1 MRGHELIAS
10 SLADLGVDTIFGLIG
25 HGNMLFVDD
34 LVHQY
39 GVRYVHAAREDGAVM
54 MADGYARSTGRLG
67 VATVTFGPGLTNT
80 LTALTE
86 SSRARTPMLLITGDT
101 PRELTWHRQAIDHAS
116 VVRPSGA
123 IFKNVSGVESL
134 AIELRSAIRE
144 AWEESRPVVIN
155 IAQDIQ
161 EANLSESAKSGLAP
175 VAGPSGSFGSWRAEP
190 QRMIPDDHVLDR
202 ALGVVASAK
211 RPLIVVGR
219 GAVLSGGKEAI
230 VELAERLGALTA
242 TTLAAKDYLG
252 SDPGCIGI
260 MGTFSHQAA
269 ISLISQCDVILA
281 LGASMNSDTTG
292 RGAYVE
298 GKTLVKVDSDASA
311 LAGPEPAL
319 EVIGDARAV
328 AELMNEALRDLGEPT
343 STFRSP
349 QTLATIASH
358 SVTSEFT
365 DHSGNGFVDVR
376 SAMIRFDALLP
387 FPRTIVVDAGRFMM
401 APLKYLSVDDP
412 QSWIYTSNFGSIG
425 LSLAA
430 GIGAAV
436 GRRDMPT
443 VVVCGDGGLLMSMQE
458 LHTIVRNELDLIV
471 VLVNDGAYGAE
482 FHGLVAANRDPTL
495 SLLDGPDF
503 PTVAHSLGF
512 DTHRIDDMTQFDRL
526 DLQDRTNPI
535 LIEIAIDPQRRIGFA
550 E

>member
-1 MRGHELIAS
+1 MRGHELVAS

-34 LVHQY
+34 LVQQHD
-39 GVRYVHAAREDGAVM
+39 VRYVHAAREDGAVM

-86 SSRARTPMLLITGDT
+86 SSRARTPMLLIAGDT
-101 PRELTWHRQAIDHAS
+101 PRELNWHRQAIDQAS

-123 IFKNVSGVESL
+123 LFRNVSGVDSL
-134 AIELRSAIRE
+134 AFELRNAVRE
-144 AWEESRPVVIN
+144 AWREMRPVVIN

-161 EANLSESAKSGLAP
+161 EANLSEFAEAEVARLAGSP
-175 VAGPSGSFGSWRAEP
+175 ASFGSWRAEP
-190 QRMIPDDHVLDR
+190 QRVMPEHHVLDR

-211 RPLIVVGR
+211 RPLILVGR
-219 GAVLSGGKEAI
+219 GGVLSEGKEAI
-230 VELAERLGALTA
+230 LELAERLGALTA
-242 TTLAAKDYLG
+242 TTLAAKDYLR
-252 SDPGCIGI
+252 SDPGCIGT

-281 LGASMNSDTTG
+281 FGASMNRDTTG
-292 RGAYVE
+292 RGAYLE
-298 GKTLVKVDSDASA
+298 DKTLVMVDSDPSA
-311 LAGPEPAL
+311 MAGPEPAL
-319 EVIGDARAV
+319 EVLGDARSV
-328 AELMNEALRDLGEPT
+328 AEMMNEALRELDEPT
-343 STFRSP
+343 SKFRSP
-349 QTLATIASH
+349 ETLGMIAS
-358 SVTSEFT
+358 SSMLSEFT
-365 DHSGNGFVDVR
+365 DHSGSGFVDVR
-376 SAMIRFDALLP
+376 TAMIRLDTLLP
-387 FPRTIVVDAGRFMM
+387 SPRTIVVDAGRFMM

-412 QSWIYTSNFGSIG
+412 RSWIYTSNFGSIG

-436 GRRDMPT
+436 GTADLPT

-471 VLVNDGAYGAE
+471 VVVNDGAYGAE
-482 FHGLVAANRDPTL
+482 FHGLVAENHDPSL
-495 SLLDGPDF
+495 SFLNGPDF
-503 PTVAHSLGF
+503 PAVAHSLGLQ
-512 DTHRIDDMTQFDRL
+512 THRIDDITQFDQL
-526 DLQDRTNPI
+526 DLRDRANPI
-535 LIEIAIDPQRRIGFA
+535 LIEIAVDPQRRIGFA